1 MDRFELLI
9 YSVFGV
15 LCALGITAAIG
26 YKIAAYLDKRHD
38 GNGNG
43 GGRDR
48 HLRRDRRHGHRALRA
63 DVVFNRYV
71 VDDRKQRIDGVPRSA

>member
-26 YKIAAYLDKRHD
+26 YKIAAYLDKQRDNSRHS
-38 GNGNG
+38 GTRPNST
-43 GGRDR
+43 
-48 HLRRDRRHGHRALRA
+48 A
-63 DVVFNRYV
+63 D
-71 VDDRKQRIDGVPRSA
+71 

>member
-26 YKIAAYLDKRHD
+26 YRIAAYLDKQHD
-38 GNGNG
+38 NSKHSEA
-43 GGRDR
+43 RPDWT
-48 HLRRDRRHGHRALRA
+48 A
-63 DVVFNRYV
+63 D
-71 VDDRKQRIDGVPRSA
+71 

>member
-26 YKIAAYLDKRHD
+26 YKIAVYLDKQHD
-38 GNGNG
+38 NS
-43 GGRDR
+43 
-48 HLRRDRRHGHRALRA
+48 RARPNSTA
-63 DVVFNRYV
+63 D
-71 VDDRKQRIDGVPRSA
+71 

>member
-26 YKIAAYLDKRHD
+26 YKIAAYLDKQHDNSRH
-38 GNGNG
+38 NGTHPNST
-43 GGRDR
+43 
-48 HLRRDRRHGHRALRA
+48 AE
-63 DVVFNRYV
+63 
-71 VDDRKQRIDGVPRSA
+71 

>member
-26 YKIAAYLDKRHD
+26 YKIAAYLDKQRDNSRHS
-38 GNGNG
+38 GTRPNST
-43 GGRDR
+43 
-48 HLRRDRRHGHRALRA
+48 
-63 DVVFNRYV
+63 
-71 VDDRKQRIDGVPRSA
+71 DD

>member
-26 YKIAAYLDKRHD
+26 YKIVVYL
-38 GNGNG
+38 
-43 GGRDR
+43 
-48 HLRRDRRHGHRALRA
+48 
-63 DVVFNRYV
+63 
-71 VDDRKQRIDGVPRSA
+71 SAPELDCRLIGSSE

>member
-26 YKIAAYLDKRHD
+26 YRIAAYLDKQQVNSKHSGTRP
-38 GNGNG
+38 NST
-43 GGRDR
+43 
-48 HLRRDRRHGHRALRA
+48 AE
-63 DVVFNRYV
+63 
-71 VDDRKQRIDGVPRSA
+71 

>member
-26 YKIAAYLDKRHD
+26 YKIVVYLDKQHD
-38 GNGNG
+38 N
-43 GGRDR
+43 
-48 HLRRDRRHGHRALRA
+48 RARPNSTA
-63 DVVFNRYV
+63 D
-71 VDDRKQRIDGVPRSA
+71 

>member
-26 YKIAAYLDKRHD
+26 YKIAAYLDKQHANSRH
-38 GNGNG
+38 NGTHPNST
-43 GGRDR
+43 
-48 HLRRDRRHGHRALRA
+48 AE
-63 DVVFNRYV
+63 
-71 VDDRKQRIDGVPRSA
+71 